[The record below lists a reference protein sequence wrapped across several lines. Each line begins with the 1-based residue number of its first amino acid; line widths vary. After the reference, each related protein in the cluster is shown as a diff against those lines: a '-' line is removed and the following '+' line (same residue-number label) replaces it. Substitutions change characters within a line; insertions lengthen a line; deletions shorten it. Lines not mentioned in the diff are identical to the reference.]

1 MTYYHTNH
9 YSSRLYFQAD
19 FMLCT
24 DTSFCEVDIQV
35 STDSSTNT
43 SATPDDP
50 DYSLQW
56 DLTHV
61 TVQKAWAAGVMGSN
75 AVKVCMIDTGIDY
88 THPDIS
94 ANMWINPVEAAGA
107 GATAANGYKN
117 GIDDDGDGKLSNP
130 PLQGLHTAQ
139 TTLLIQL
146 AMYLTCAR
154 LSVAQHQKTHRFTAL
169 WEVACTECI
178 LHD

>member
-1 MTYYHTNH
+1 MTQCHTH
-9 YSSRLYFQAD
+9 HCGGLYIHAD
-19 FMLCT
+19 FNMCT

-35 STDSSTNT
+35 STDSNTNT

-88 THPDIS
+88 THQDIA

-117 GIDDDGDGKLSNP
+117 DIDDDGDGKLSN
-130 PLQGLHTAQ
+130 
-139 TTLLIQL
+139 LLLCGGFRQL
-146 AMYLTCAR
+146 GQL
-154 LSVAQHQKTHRFTAL
+154 F
-169 WEVACTECI
+169 
-178 LHD
+178 

>member
-1 MTYYHTNH
+1 M
-9 YSSRLYFQAD
+9 D
-19 FMLCT
+19 
-24 DTSFCEVDIQV
+24 VQV
-35 STDSSTNT
+35 STDSTTNT

-61 TVQKAWAAGVMGSN
+61 TVQKAWAAGVMGST

-88 THPDIS
+88 THPDIA

-107 GATAANGYKN
+107 GATAANDYKN
-117 GIDDDGDGKLSNP
+117 DIDDDGDGKLSNP
-130 PLQGLHTAQ
+130 SLQGLHSSDNSSE
-139 TTLLIQL
+139 L
-146 AMYLTCAR
+146 AMCLTCACTT
-154 LSVAQHQKTHRFTAL
+154 LAQHQKTRSFTVYL
-169 WEVACTECI
+169 IVECTGCI

>member
-1 MTYYHTNH
+1 M
-9 YSSRLYFQAD
+9 D
-19 FMLCT
+19 
-24 DTSFCEVDIQV
+24 VQV
-35 STDSSTNT
+35 STDSTTNT

-61 TVQKAWAAGVMGSN
+61 TVQKAWAAGVLGST

-88 THPDIS
+88 THPDIA

-107 GATAANGYKN
+107 GATAANDYKN
-117 GIDDDGDGKLSNP
+117 DIDDDGDGKLSNP
-130 PLQGLHTAQ
+130 SLWGLQIAR

-146 AMYLTCAR
+146 AMCLTHVHVSRWRNIRKPIASQHFRKLLAPCAFCM
-154 LSVAQHQKTHRFTAL
+154 TD
-169 WEVACTECI
+169 C
-178 LHD
+178 